1 MVKSGCVKFCIIF
14 TIALGAAAA
23 KMGKTENYQE
33 RFFYSYLAWTT
44 IFWFISRGLG
54 KLSYLD
60 KLPRKVRVIALSSV
74 IILNAIIALTT
85 ACRDDVM
92 GAKYIFVLSI
102 YYPIVNSFL
111 FFDI

>member
-1 MVKSGCVKFCIIF
+1 M
-14 TIALGAAAA
+14 
-23 KMGKTENYQE
+23 
-33 RFFYSYLAWTT
+33 
-44 IFWFISRGLG
+44 G